1 MERRLKNKVDDK
13 REGKSDLHHFV
24 TKSKYALIIKK
35 KKKIKR
41 GLRIDDYTDDSFTMA
56 YLFPFGFPFF
66 EPFYSYGAL
75 LPIDTRNDSRMNAT

>member
-35 KKKIKR
+35 KKK
-41 GLRIDDYTDDSFTMA
+41 LNEDYASTITRTILSQWLTSFP
-56 YLFPFGFPFF
+56 LVSPFSNHSTVTVRCSQLTP
-66 EPFYSYGAL
+66 ETIAE
-75 LPIDTRNDSRMNAT
+75 